1 MNLLQGGASAV
12 LSALNADSQTR
23 RILRLEFPRSDG
35 PASIMLANAFKGQET
50 LSRDFYYVIE
60 VLSDDARIPLK
71 AVMGK
76 MVTLSLVLNDGTLR
90 YFNGYVFEF
99 RFVKTDGGFAVY
111 EMGLRPWLHFL
122 TMRKN
127 SRTFHNTTLAEMIEK
142 AFADCMQRDYKLL
155 LTKNPAVTTLAI
167 QHNESDYNHLQRRL
181 EGSGCYTWYEHGPD
195 GHTLWICDDSTLANP
210 IDGSPTM
217 QFQSQAGSQEDDG
230 VSQWS
235 PARRVCAQRV
245 MINSYDFKRAGTDR
259 PARDSMNQ
267 QGEVPAIEVF
277 EDTAAYGFRNY
288 DDGEQLAQRL
298 MEAIDAQGQDFT
310 ATSND
315 RRAQPGRCFKLTG
328 RFGADV
334 RNPASDVGQREYL
347 ILTVQHSATNNYQNG
362 GAGPSSYQN
371 TFTCLRKTIPWR
383 PRRGFNSA
391 DTRIYGVQTAI
402 VVGPKGEE
410 IHTDPYGRVRLQFH
424 WDREGKFN
432 DESSPFVRVATLSAG
447 ANFGHV
453 AIPRVGQ
460 EVVVMFI
467 DGNPDRPLVVGSLYN
482 EDHMPPWALPA
493 NKTQSGL
500 LTRSTKGGT
509 AENANALR
517 FEDRK
522 GAEEVWLHAE
532 KDQRIEVEHDESHS
546 VGNDRSK
553 HVAHDEKVNVDNDRT
568 ETVGHDETITV
579 HNNRTEQVDQNEK
592 ISIGANRTKVVG
604 SNEKDSIG
612 RNWSTMIGRYKT
624 ETVGMAYLQN
634 VGLGRMENV
643 GMGYNLNVGMA
654 MATVVGTDQITTAG
668 KMVSITAG
676 EELCL
681 TVGNSSL
688 VMRSDGTVLING
700 AQFNFTASGPVRI
713 SGKDVDVN

>member
-1 MNLLQGGASAV
+1 MNLLQGASAV

-127 SRTFHNTTLAEMIEK
+127 SRTFQNTTLAEMVEK
-142 AFADCMQRDYKLL
+142 AFADCVQRDYKLL

-195 GHTLWICDDSTLANP
+195 GHTLWICDDSTVANP

-245 MINSYDFKRAGTDR
+245 MVNSYDFKRAGTDR

-288 DDGEQLAQRL
+288 DDGEHLAQRL

-383 PRRGFNSA
+383 PQRGFNSA

-579 HNNRTEQVDQNEK
+579 RNNRSEQVGQNEQIDIGQNRSEHVGNNEHVVIDGNRNELVK
-592 ISIGANRTKVVG
+592 QTKEETVILGKSLFVGGGYQTTVIGAMNTSVGLAQVEEVALSKTVIVGQESSLSAEVAHRITVG
-604 SNEKDSIG
+604 SSVITITRNRIELLADQILIQG
-612 RNWSTMIGRYKT
+612 RNKVEVHGDDIDHNPG
-624 ETVGMAYLQN
+624 
-634 VGLGRMENV
+634 
-643 GMGYNLNVGMA
+643 
-654 MATVVGTDQITTAG
+654 
-668 KMVSITAG
+668 
-676 EELCL
+676 
-681 TVGNSSL
+681 
-688 VMRSDGTVLING
+688 
-700 AQFNFTASGPVRI
+700 
-713 SGKDVDVN
+713 